1 MSTSQSRIG
10 WIELISE
17 FWKDWTS
24 ETNRKKWHKWT
35 SKLVSKQANKQTV
48 GANKWISG
56 GKMNGK
62 INKFVFDSQRLIERQ
77 KRLIKIIYEFM
88 NESRINY
95 LKGDRKKVLI
105 ICVYE
110 WLMIQWLIDWSAW
123 QIYWTNA
130 FAHTHMYICLL
141 AEKNKLNKIRRS
153 QQRNTCKWWMLLFY
167 HSFLAPLLFLLT
179 PVEFRAGCTFVDNTV
194 FASVVTAEEVDSSC
208 RFSRFT
214 ISKSR
219 LVPTLNSWA
228 HFLRWE
234 WRDWKLN
241 IDKSGLEKDLKL

>member
-110 WLMIQWLIDWSAW
+110 CLMIQWLIDWSAR

-130 FAHTHMYICLL
+130 FTHMH
-141 AEKNKLNKIRRS
+141 
-153 QQRNTCKWWMLLFY
+153 T
-167 HSFLAPLLFLLT
+167 
-179 PVEFRAGCTFVDNTV
+179 CTFACLQKKINWIKY
-194 FASVVTAEEVDSSC
+194 EEAKKGIHVNDEC
-208 RFSRFT
+208 CYFT
-214 ISKSR
+214 I
-219 LVPTLNSWA
+219 
-228 HFLRWE
+228 HFWHLF
-234 WRDWKLN
+234 
-241 IDKSGLEKDLKL
+241 SFS